1 MNKRETIKLILL
13 LAQIGFTISSGYYL
27 FTQPASAVALAHVAA
42 ANTLM
47 VANKL
52 IPREQYSE
60 EAEKFEP
67 RSFRESYIIDEYNKI
82 VDYFDLIDIFNS
94 PWILHT

>member
-1 MNKRETIKLILL
+1 MNKRKTIKLILL

-52 IPREQYSE
+52 IPRE
-60 EAEKFEP
+60 
-67 RSFRESYIIDEYNKI
+67 
-82 VDYFDLIDIFNS
+82 
-94 PWILHT
+94 